1 MGVNDSIFESNNIGK
16 TLFKLAVPLVLSLLV
31 AELYNLVDTVF
42 VGRYVGP
49 NAIGALTIAF
59 PIQRFLISVGILIA
73 VGTSTFLSRNLGE
86 KNYDNVKKGI
96 SNSISLTIVAII
108 SLSILIYIFR
118 EPIIYTL
125 GASDTLYPLAEEY
138 ISIILLGALFQS
150 LTVVLS
156 YILTSLGNTKIGL
169 YANMIGAGINVIIDY
184 FLVAHVNIGIQ
195 GAAIATSVSQL
206 LGFLYAYYAFR
217 KIQKNL
223 NFKFSFSLNLSLVW
237 IIVSVGFSSFIVEFS
252 DAINAGLL
260 NNLLHSSGGDE
271 AVIIVGVVTKLSMFM
286 YITIIGISIAMQP
299 IIAYNYGAERYK
311 KMKKALRIAII
322 AVIGTSIVFW
332 LVFLIFATPII
343 GFFLKEQAL
352 LPRAVRAFRLCIS
365 LLPSVGIYYITI
377 YYHQAL
383 GESKKSFLLSIY
395 RQIIVFIPVA
405 IVLIGKL
412 GVLGAWIAY
421 PLSDIVSGLTS
432 IYFIRKA
439 EKFDFQ
445 DSESK
450 DEKEKSVVNY

>member
-31 AELYNLVDTVF
+31 AELYNLVDTIF

-59 PIQRFLISVGILIA
+59 PIQRLLISVGILIA
-73 VGTSTFLSRNLGE
+73 VGTSTFISRSLGE
-86 KNYDNVKKGI
+86 RNYNNVKKGI
-96 SNSISLTIVAII
+96 LSSISLTIVAII
-108 SLSILIYIFR
+108 AISILIYIFR
-118 EPIIYTL
+118 KPIIYKL
-125 GASDTLYPLAEEY
+125 GASDILYPLAEEY

-150 LTVVLS
+150 LTVVFS

-169 YANMIGAGINVIIDY
+169 YANMIGAMINLIID
-184 FLVAHVNIGIQ
+184 FILVAHFDIGIR
-195 GAAIATSVSQL
+195 GAAIATSLSQL
-206 LGFLYAYYAFR
+206 LGFVYAYYAF
-217 KIQKNL
+217 KKVEKNL
-223 NFKFSFSLNLSLVW
+223 NFKFSFTLNLSLIW

-260 NNLLHSSGGDE
+260 NNLLHASGGDE
-271 AVIIVGVVTKLSMFM
+271 AVIIIGVVTKLSMFM

-299 IIAYNYGAERYK
+299 IIAYNYGAGNYT
-311 KMKKALRIAII
+311 KMKKALKVAII
-322 AVIGTSIVFW
+322 AVMGTSIIFW
-332 LVFLIFATPII
+332 LGFLVFATPII

-352 LPRAVRAFRLCIS
+352 LPRAVKAFRLCIS

-383 GESKKSFLLSIY
+383 GESTKSFLLSIY
-395 RQIIVFIPVA
+395 RQIIVFIPIA
-405 IVLIGKL
+405 ILLIGKL

-421 PLSDIVSGLTS
+421 PLSDIISAVTS
-432 IYFIRKA
+432 IYFIKKA
-439 EKFDFQ
+439 QKFDFQ
-445 DSESK
+445 DNESLDRK
-450 DEKEKSVVNY
+450 CNSLVNF

>member
-1 MGVNDSIFESNNIGK
+1 MGVNDSVFESNNIGK
-16 TLFKLAVPLVLSLLV
+16 TLFKLALPLVLSLLV

-118 EPIIYTL
+118 EPIIYKL

-156 YILTSLGNTKIGL
+156 YILTSLGNTRIGL

-184 FLVAHVNIGIQ
+184 LLVAHVNIGIQ

-206 LGFLYAYYAFR
+206 LGFLYAYYAF
-217 KIQKNL
+217 KKVQNKL
-223 NFKFSFSLNLSLVW
+223 NFKFSFTLNLNLVW

-260 NNLLHSSGGDE
+260 NNLLHASGGDE

-299 IIAYNYGAERYK
+299 IIAYNYGAKRYK
-311 KMKKALRIAII
+311 KMKKALRVAII
-322 AVIGTSIVFW
+322 AVMGTSIVFW
-332 LVFLIFATPII
+332 LGFLIFATPII

-352 LPRAVRAFRLCIS
+352 LPRAVKAFRLCIS

-421 PLSDIVSGLTS
+421 PLSDIISAITS

-439 EKFDFQ
+439 EKFDFE
-445 DSESK
+445 DNEEL

>member
-31 AELYNLVDTVF
+31 AELYNLVDTIF

-59 PIQRFLISVGILIA
+59 PIQRLLISVGILIA
-73 VGTSTFLSRNLGE
+73 VGTSTFISRSLGE
-86 KNYDNVKKGI
+86 RNYNNVKKGI
-96 SNSISLTIVAII
+96 LSSISLTIVAII
-108 SLSILIYIFR
+108 AISILIYIFR
-118 EPIIYTL
+118 KPIIYKL
-125 GASDTLYPLAEEY
+125 GASDILYPLAEEY

-150 LTVVLS
+150 LTVVFS

-169 YANMIGAGINVIIDY
+169 YANMIGAMINLIID
-184 FLVAHVNIGIQ
+184 FILVAHFDIGIR
-195 GAAIATSVSQL
+195 GAAIATSLSQL
-206 LGFLYAYYAFR
+206 LGFVYAYYAF
-217 KIQKNL
+217 KKVEKNL
-223 NFKFSFSLNLSLVW
+223 NFKFSFTLNLSLIW

-260 NNLLHSSGGDE
+260 NNLLHASGGDE
-271 AVIIVGVVTKLSMFM
+271 AVIIIGVVTKLSMFM

-299 IIAYNYGAERYK
+299 IIAYNYGAGNYT
-311 KMKKALRIAII
+311 KMKKALKVAIL
-322 AVIGTSIVFW
+322 AVMGTSIIFW
-332 LVFLIFATPII
+332 LGFLVFATPII

-352 LPRAVRAFRLCIS
+352 LPRAVKAFRLCIS

-383 GESKKSFLLSIY
+383 GESTKSFLLSIY
-395 RQIIVFIPVA
+395 RQIIVFIPIA
-405 IVLIGKL
+405 ILLIGKL

-421 PLSDIVSGLTS
+421 PLSDIISAVTS
-432 IYFIRKA
+432 IYFIKKA
-439 EKFDFQ
+439 QKFDFQ
-445 DSESK
+445 DNESLDRK
-450 DEKEKSVVNY
+450 CNSLVNF

>member
-1 MGVNDSIFESNNIGK
+1 MGVKDNIFESNNIVK
-16 TLFKLAVPLVLSLLV
+16 TLLKLAVPLVLSLLV
-31 AELYNLVDTVF
+31 AELYNLVDTIF

-73 VGTSTFLSRNLGE
+73 VGTSTFISRSLGE

-96 SNSISLTIVAII
+96 LNSISLTIVAII
-108 SLSILIYIFR
+108 VMSILIYIFR
-118 EPIIYTL
+118 KPIIYKL
-125 GASDTLYPLAEEY
+125 GASDVLYPLAEEY
-138 ISIILLGALFQS
+138 ISLILLGALFQS
-150 LTVVLS
+150 LTVVFS

-169 YANMIGAGINVIIDY
+169 YANIIGATINIVID
-184 FLVAHVNIGIQ
+184 FLLVAHFNIGIA

-206 LGFLYAYYAFR
+206 LGFIYAYYAF
-217 KIQKNL
+217 KKVKNNL
-223 NFKFSFSLNLSLVW
+223 NLKFSFTLDLKLIW

-260 NNLLHSSGGDE
+260 NNLLHASGGDE

-299 IIAYNYGAERYK
+299 IISYNYGAENYK
-311 KMKKALRIAII
+311 KMKKALKIAII
-322 AVIGTSIVFW
+322 AVMGTSVVFW
-332 LVFLIFATPII
+332 LGFLVFATPAI
-343 GFFLKEQAL
+343 GFFLKEQTL
-352 LPRAVRAFRLCIS
+352 LPRAVKAFRLCIS

-377 YYHQAL
+377 YYYQAL
-383 GESKKSFLLSIY
+383 GESRRSFLLSIY
-395 RQIIVFIPVA
+395 RQIVIFIPVA

-421 PLSDIVSGLTS
+421 PLSDIISAITS

-439 EKFDFQ
+439 QSFDFEY
-445 DSESK
+445 SESLDKK
-450 DEKEKSVVNY
+450 DNSLVNF